1 VIGAGSILERALGAT
16 FHFGSPTFSKIP
28 NLFLFCRAI
37 DGHLV
42 AKRKSMLNTLH
53 KFLFLF
59 VACLLLAIS
68 GRAQRILDTR
78 DVSAAGTTA
87 SHDFSETVI
96 PLTDLKPALRFHTRF
111 GVPGLVITADFGT
124 GFCLDP
130 DCRFIGTNYHVAAI
144 SKPGKIKGDKIVAR
158 YCATGPNDEDA
169 AYDEMV
175 GVENLRFTRGRDLA
189 IYEVREP
196 LRHHHGMAFTLD
208 EPEPGDIVDIYTYP
222 KEGAS
227 PFRKLLRFTGRF
239 QGAADDGLLAFEYEP
254 SNGKKVRPGASG
266 GIVVDRETE
275 RIVGVLNS
283 IVAETNKPTAVAVPT
298 KALADFVGRVNRP
311 LAQKLFPS
319 YSYESSVSDD
329 DNLKCEP
336 PDTDRL
342 ERAAEE
348 PPE

>member
-1 VIGAGSILERALGAT
+1 MNQT
-16 FHFGSPTFSKIP
+16 F
-28 NLFLFCRAI
+28 
-37 DGHLV
+37 
-42 AKRKSMLNTLH
+42 H
-53 KFLFLF
+53 KFLVLF
-59 VACLLLAIS
+59 VACLPLAIS
-68 GRAQRILDTR
+68 GRAQRVLDRR
-78 DVSAAGTTA
+78 DVSPAGATA
-87 SHDFSETVI
+87 SHDFSEAVI
-96 PLTDLKPALRFHTRF
+96 PLTDLKPALRLHTGL

-158 YCATGPNDEDA
+158 YCATGPDDEDA

-175 GVENLRFTRGRDLA
+175 GVENLRFTRSRDLA
-189 IYEVREP
+189 IYELREP
-196 LRHHHGMAFTLD
+196 LRHHNGMAFTLD
-208 EPEPGDIVDIYTYP
+208 EPEPGDDVDIYAYP

-227 PFRKLLRFTGRF
+227 PFRKLLRFKGKF
-239 QGAADDGLLAFEYEP
+239 QGATGDGLLAFEYEL

-266 GIVVDRETE
+266 GIVVDRKTE

-283 IVAETNKPTAVAVPT
+283 IGAETNKPTAVAVPT
-298 KALADFVGRVNRP
+298 KALADFVGRVNLS

-319 YSYESSVSDD
+319 YSSESSVPDD
-329 DNLKCEP
+329 GNLKCES

-342 ERAAEE
+342 ERAEE